1 MLKSLKNC
9 ETEQIYHVTD
19 PWDLSFIPENRDTD
33 QKLVSQ
39 IMNAMRQNEYIF
51 PIYITESGAVIDG
64 QHRLKAFRNLAEEE
78 PGKYFLRTIVINS
91 NKSPIELAIIF
102 NAFRKNWTT
111 KDYLRSYVR
120 QKLPSYIVLNEFLKK
135 YPLLDIKA
143 GIQLIKGSH
152 SVETFQRGALSITIE
167 EKEMAIDKA
176 ELLNQVYDI
185 VKDKRVFRRD
195 CILGFYRV
203 YSKINSTSKFWKTF
217 EILLHL
223 IMRVWDSGWQRINTV
238 FKSLLPE
245 LRSLI
250 KVDKTPRAI
259 IFGVEGL
266 NPSVVPNFILFI
278 CLKNWKT
285 ILLVIL
291 KKKSKKIGKKLQNL
305 NLEWL

>member
-120 QKLPSYIVLNEFLKK
+120 QKLPSYIVLNGFLKK

-143 GIQLIKGSH
+143 GIQLIKE
-152 SVETFQRGALSITIE
+152 VLYQ
-167 EKEMAIDKA
+167 
-176 ELLNQVYDI
+176 
-185 VKDKRVFRRD
+185 
-195 CILGFYRV
+195 
-203 YSKINSTSKFWKTF
+203 
-217 EILLHL
+217 
-223 IMRVWDSGWQRINTV
+223 
-238 FKSLLPE
+238 SL
-245 LRSLI
+245 
-250 KVDKTPRAI
+250 
-259 IFGVEGL
+259 
-266 NPSVVPNFILFI
+266 
-278 CLKNWKT
+278 
-285 ILLVIL
+285 L
-291 KKKSKKIGKKLQNL
+291 KKKKWLLIKQNFSIKYMILSKTNVFLDEIVYLVSIEYTLKSIRLQNF
-305 NLEWL
+305 

>member
-120 QKLPSYIVLNEFLKK
+120 QKLPSYIVLNGFLKK

-167 EKEMAIDKA
+167 EEEMAIDKA

-195 CILGFYRV
+195 CILGFYRI
-203 YSKINSTSKFWKTF
+203 YSKINSTSKFLKNLRNF
-217 EILLHL
+217 VAPDNES
-223 IMRVWDSGWQRINTV
+223 MRQRINTV
-238 FKSLLPE
+238 FKSLLLE

-266 NPSVVPNFILFI
+266 SPSVVPNLSYLYI
-278 CLKNWKT
+278 
-285 ILLVIL
+285 
-291 KKKSKKIGKKLQNL
+291 
-305 NLEWL
+305 

>member
-120 QKLPSYIVLNEFLKK
+120 QKLPSYIVLNGFLKK

-167 EKEMAIDKA
+167 EEEMAIDKA

-203 YSKINSTSKFWKTF
+203 YSKINPTSKF
-217 EILLHL
+217 
-223 IMRVWDSGWQRINTV
+223 
-238 FKSLLPE
+238 
-245 LRSLI
+245 
-250 KVDKTPRAI
+250 
-259 IFGVEGL
+259 
-266 NPSVVPNFILFI
+266 
-278 CLKNWKT
+278 LKNLRNFVAPDNESMKQWMAAYQHC
-285 ILLVIL
+285 I
-291 KKKSKKIGKKLQNL
+291 
-305 NLEWL
+305 

>member
-120 QKLPSYIVLNEFLKK
+120 QKLPSYIVLNGFLKK

-143 GIQLIKGSH
+143 GIQ
-152 SVETFQRGALSITIE
+152 
-167 EKEMAIDKA
+167 
-176 ELLNQVYDI
+176 
-185 VKDKRVFRRD
+185 
-195 CILGFYRV
+195 
-203 YSKINSTSKFWKTF
+203 
-217 EILLHL
+217 
-223 IMRVWDSGWQRINTV
+223 
-238 FKSLLPE
+238 SL
-245 LRSLI
+245 
-250 KVDKTPRAI
+250 
-259 IFGVEGL
+259 
-266 NPSVVPNFILFI
+266 
-278 CLKNWKT
+278 
-285 ILLVIL
+285 L
-291 KKKSKKIGKKLQNL
+291 KKKKWLLIKQNFSIKYMILSKTNVFLDEIVYLVSIEYTLKSIRLQNF
-305 NLEWL
+305 

>member
-120 QKLPSYIVLNEFLKK
+120 QKLPSYIVLNGFLKK

-167 EKEMAIDKA
+167 EEEMAIDKA

-185 VKDKRVFRRD
+185 VKDKRVLD
-195 CILGFYRV
+195 EIV
-203 YSKINSTSKFWKTF
+203 YLVSIEYTP
-217 EILLHL
+217 
-223 IMRVWDSGWQRINTV
+223 
-238 FKSLLPE
+238 KSI
-245 LRSLI
+245 R
-250 KVDKTPRAI
+250 
-259 IFGVEGL
+259 
-266 NPSVVPNFILFI
+266 
-278 CLKNWKT
+278 
-285 ILLVIL
+285 
-291 KKKSKKIGKKLQNL
+291 LQNF
-305 NLEWL
+305 

>member
-102 NAFRKNWTT
+102 NAFRKNWTI

-152 SVETFQRGALSITIE
+152 SVETFQRGALSITI
-167 EKEMAIDKA
+167 DKA

-203 YSKINSTSKFWKTF
+203 YSKINSTSKF
-217 EILLHL
+217 
-223 IMRVWDSGWQRINTV
+223 
-238 FKSLLPE
+238 
-245 LRSLI
+245 
-250 KVDKTPRAI
+250 
-259 IFGVEGL
+259 
-266 NPSVVPNFILFI
+266 
-278 CLKNWKT
+278 LKNLRNFVAPDNESMRQWMAAYQHC
-285 ILLVIL
+285 I
-291 KKKSKKIGKKLQNL
+291 
-305 NLEWL
+305 

>member
-1 MLKSLKNC
+1 MCLKTYSSTTLKSLKNC

-19 PWDLSFIPENRDTD
+19 PWNLSFIPENRDTD

-203 YSKINSTSKFWKTF
+203 YSKINSTSKFLKNLRNF
-217 EILLHL
+217 VASDNES
-223 IMRVWDSGWQRINTV
+223 MRQRINTV

-278 CLKNWKT
+278 CLKN
-285 ILLVIL
+285 
-291 KKKSKKIGKKLQNL
+291 
-305 NLEWL
+305 